1 MKDIVSPLSDSTVPP
16 LEPLP
21 SGQAQTVP
29 ASPPE
34 PVAQSAIMRG
44 GLLAFAA
51 VKFSKLA
58 LTVGT
63 MLLSIWAYSLVFG
76 WPYAAG
82 FVLLILVHEMGHF
95 LAARQRGLD
104 VGAPTFIPFI
114 GAWIQ
119 LKDRPHNAEME
130 AYVGLAGPLAGTFG
144 ASLCYLAGQYFH
156 VPLLLALSYAGF
168 FINLFNL
175 VPLSPFDGGRVTAV
189 LSPRVWLVG
198 APLLVAMFLWRPSP
212 ILIVMAI
219 LAAPQVMAAFRYDPR
234 KPQNALY
241 YATSA
246 QTKLVY
252 GAVYLG
258 LVAFLALASYEVHN
272 MLGAG

>member
-1 MKDIVSPLSDSTVPP
+1 MPEPQPAGNTQSVPAAP
-16 LEPLP
+16 SEPL
-21 SGQAQTVP
+21 
-29 ASPPE
+29 
-34 PVAQSAIMRG
+34 AQSAIMRG

-58 LTVGT
+58 LTAGT
-63 MLLSIWAYSLVFG
+63 MLVSIWAYSLVFG

-104 VGAPTFIPFI
+104 VGAPTFIPFV

-119 LKDRPHNAEME
+119 LKEVPHNAEME
-130 AYVGLAGPLAGTFG
+130 AYVGLAGPLAGTVGSIVCF
-144 ASLCYLAGQYFH
+144 LAGRYFDI
-156 VPLLLALSYAGF
+156 PLLLALSYAGF

-175 VPLSPFDGGRVTAV
+175 VPLSPFDGGRITSV
-189 LSPRVWLVG
+189 LSPRIWLVG

-234 KPQNALY
+234 SPQNALY
-241 YATSA
+241 YATST

-252 GAVYLG
+252 GALYLG

-272 MLGAG
+272 MIGAR